1 MENEITRHRITSF
14 QFVEHSLM
22 MGCVA
27 AKDKM
32 TRRNGH
38 ASNRETCSCGA
49 FAQQIGIA
57 VHRPV
62 DDSAVSGTGADGT

>member
-14 QFVEHSLM
+14 QFVEHTQM

-32 TRRNGH
+32 TQRNAH
-38 ASNRETCSCGA
+38 ASSQETCACGA

-62 DDSAVSGTGADGT
+62 DDSAASGADAT